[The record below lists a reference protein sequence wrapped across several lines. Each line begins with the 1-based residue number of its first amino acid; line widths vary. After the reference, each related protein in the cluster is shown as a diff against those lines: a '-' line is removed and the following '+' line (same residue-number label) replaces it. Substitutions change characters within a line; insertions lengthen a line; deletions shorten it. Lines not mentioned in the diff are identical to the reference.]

1 MELDPKDAR
10 RRLQASPCEFAIR
23 IARVEEHSNG
33 GRRGNYLVQ
42 QLQPFRR
49 YLYVQL
55 RRARDIAAWPAQG
68 ADEAELHRICRGR
81 EDDGYRGDCRF
92 GGERSRGTGRR
103 DYLHLAMNQIGYQCR
118 QSVVLPLRPPPFD
131 RYVAALNVTGFAQ
144 PLAKCGDGPRVATL
158 GPTGVDE
165 PDHRQRRLLRARRE
179 RPRRRAS
186 EQRDELPPL
195 HSITSSARS
204 RIAVGNTIPSL
215 FAVLRLMTS
224 SNFVGNSAGTSPGFE
239 PRNTFATIVAP

>member
-10 RRLQASPCEFAIR
+10 RWLQASPCEFAIR

-33 GRRGNYLVQ
+33 GRRGHYLVQ

-68 ADEAELHRICRGR
+68 ADEAKLHRICRGR

-158 GPTGVDE
+158 GRTGVDE

-179 RPRRRAS
+179 RPRRRRAA
-186 EQRDELPPL
+186 EQRDEFASP
-195 HSITSSARS
+195 HSITSSARAS
-204 RIAVGNTIPSL
+204 SDGGTVRPSALAV
-215 FAVLRLMTS
+215 VRLMTR
-224 SNFVGNSAGTSPGFE
+224 SNLIGCSTGMSPGLA
-239 PRNTFATIVAP
+239 PRRILST

>member
-1 MELDPKDAR
+1 MELDPKDVR

-23 IARVEEHSNG
+23 ITRVEKHGNG
-33 GRRGNYLVQ
+33 CRRGNYLVQ

-55 RRARDIAAWPAQG
+55 RRARDIAAWPAQ
-68 ADEAELHRICRGR
+68 AANEAKLHRICRGR

-158 GPTGVDE
+158 GPTGVDK

-179 RPRRRAS
+179 RPCCRAA
-186 EQRDELPPL
+186 EQRDELAPL
-195 HSITSSARS
+195 HSITSSARN
-204 RIAVGNTIPSL
+204 RVAVGSVRPSA
-215 FAVLRLMTS
+215 FAVFRLTTS
-224 SNFVGNSAGTSPGFE
+224 WNLVGACTGRSCGFSP
-239 PRNTFATIVAP
+239 RKIRST